1 MSKTQSLVVLQER
14 LRRKYPSMSE
24 AALRS
29 AVQAASTTLET
40 GRGAAPTTPDRLA
53 SLTGD
58 RNAKR
63 AADARKGRRK
73 R

>member
-40 GRGAAPTTPDRLA
+40 GRGAAPVTPDRMA
-53 SLTGD
+53 GMTGD
-58 RNAKR
+58 RNANR